1 MGHYILSDDFDFD
14 SVIIKSMDF
23 NLNTGIL
30 SLILTYNDEHEL
42 KANVDLSGQFA
53 TNDYVANEINQALVP
68 YSTTEQVGEQI
79 AAALGEYDKS
89 SVVTEKINTSIA
101 HALQDYY
108 NKSEVDTKV
117 GNKNVNGVVATYN
130 SLTDTINI
138 KVNQTD
144 GTSANGNVSIPN
156 ASTTINGLLNK
167 NDKAKLDGVQN
178 GANNYVLPKAT
189 ATQLG
194 GVKAGPKDDTYTVE
208 CKIGEDEKLYV
219 TPGQYQ
225 LPFATPTRLGGVKP
239 TAIKTSA
246 YTTPVAVDAEGG
258 LFTIP
263 GNYVLPK
270 ATTTE
275 LGGVKIGDGINV
287 DNEGRIS
294 AQQYTLPLASDST
307 RGGVKTGYVQNNK
320 NYPVRLDNEKMYVEV
335 PWTDTLYELPTASS
349 ETLGGVK
356 IGEGV
361 NINNGTISVAT
372 PKIAI
377 DTSNLLESGTIKKA
391 NGEIILNN
399 TGWVVVYGNFKHG
412 PLKVDG
418 VDVIKTD
425 YAPSGFRDTYMMIC
439 AQGTVLYNGSDEDAT
454 YNVYGLK

>member
-23 NLNTGIL
+23 NINTGIL
-30 SLILTYNDEHEL
+30 SLVLTYNDEHEL

-53 TNDYVANEINQALVP
+53 TNDHVADEINKALVP

-79 AAALGEYDKS
+79 ATALGEYDKS
-89 SVVTEKINTSIA
+89 SVVTEKINTSIE

-130 SLTDTINI
+130 SSTDTINI

-208 CKIGEDEKLYV
+208 CKIGNDEKLYV

-225 LPFATPTRLGGVKP
+225 LPLATPTRLGGVKP

-246 YTTPVAVDAEGG
+246 YTIPVAVDAEGG

-263 GNYVLPK
+263 GNYALPK
-270 ATTTE
+270 ATATE
-275 LGGVKIGDGINV
+275 LGGVKIGSGINV

-320 NYPVRLDNEKMYVEV
+320 KYPVKLDNEKMYVEV
-335 PWTDTLYELPTASS
+335 PWTDTQYQLPIASS
-349 ETLGGVK
+349 GTLGGVK

-361 NINNGTISVAT
+361 NIDNNGTISVETPA

-377 DTSNLLESGTIKKA
+377 DTSNLLESGYIRATDP
-391 NGEIILNN
+391 GTVLNN
-399 TGWVVVYGNFKHG
+399 TGWVVALGTFSYSN
-412 PLKVDG
+412 PLKVDNVG
-418 VDVIKTD
+418 VGV
-425 YAPSGFRDTYMMIC
+425 ASGNTNGTVMMIC
-439 AQGTVLYNGSDEDAT
+439 TSGTVLSSDAANSK
-454 YNVYGLK
+454 YKVYGFK

>member
-1 MGHYILSDDFDFD
+1 MAHYILSDDFDFD
-14 SVIIKSMDF
+14 SVIIKSADF
-23 NLNTGIL
+23 NINTGIL
-30 SLILTYNDEHEL
+30 SLVLTYNDEHEL
-42 KANVDLSGQFA
+42 KANVDLNGQFA
-53 TNDYVANEINQALVP
+53 TNDYVADKINQALVP

-79 AAALGEYDKS
+79 ATALGEYDKS

-130 SLTDTINI
+130 SSTDTINI

-156 ASTTINGLLNK
+156 ASATINGLLNK
-167 NDKAKLDGVQN
+167 NDKAKLDGIQN

-246 YTTPVAVDAEGG
+246 YTIPVAVDAEGG

-275 LGGVKIGDGINV
+275 LGGVKIGTGISV

-294 AQQYTLPLASDST
+294 AQQYTLPLASDSI

-320 NYPVRLDNEKMYVEV
+320 KYPVKLDNEKMYVEV
-335 PWTDTLYELPTASS
+335 PWTDTQYQLPIANSQ
-349 ETLGGVK
+349 TLGGVK

-361 NINNGTISVAT
+361 NIDNNGTISVGT

-377 DTSNLLESGTIKKA
+377 DTSNLLESGEVIYGTDKV
-391 NGEIILNN
+391 LNN
-399 TGWVVVYGNFKHG
+399 TGWVVAYGFFTESY
-412 PLKVDG
+412 PLKVDN
-418 VDVIKTD
+418 VAVSNPQSSK
-425 YAPSGFRDTYMMIC
+425 ATYMMIC
-439 AQGTVLYNGSDEDAT
+439 TSGTVLYCNDDGTT
-454 YNVYGLK
+454 YKLYGLK